1 MKTFVIDTNVIVS
14 AFLSANGSPSMLL
27 FKMGESYNLA
37 YDNRIICEYLEV
49 LSRPRFKLEEDVIK
63 SFIASLMI
71 YESIMPIS
79 ISENLP
85 DDDDK
90 IFIEVALAT
99 KDKIIVTGNTKH
111 YPPQLMKK
119 LGITILSPAEALKEL
134 A

>member
-49 LSRPRFKLEEDVIK
+49 LSRPRFKLGEDVIK